1 MVKGFCL
8 PYLLLIIITISNI
21 NPPLLFFNQVLH
33 QVFFVLNL
41 VEFYSVEV
49 EFLIAPVQLTPHFF
63 FTRHVRASIWT
74 LGMLW

>member
-1 MVKGFCL
+1 
-8 PYLLLIIITISNI
+8 
-21 NPPLLFFNQVLH
+21 
-33 QVFFVLNL
+33 VFFILNL

-74 LGMLW
+74 PGMLWWRPGWTFGWSGSSIFLDLGLLL

>member
-1 MVKGFCL
+1 M
-8 PYLLLIIITISNI
+8 
-21 NPPLLFFNQVLH
+21 
-33 QVFFVLNL
+33 FFVLNL
-41 VEFYSVEV
+41 VEFDSVEV